1 MKKVSFRFKLKNKLF
16 NINVKECISLWS
28 KFSGLMFKNKSPCL
42 LFVFNK
48 NKNLC
53 IHSFF
58 CKPFIAIWF
67 NSDKEITK
75 ILNISEKGINFCG
88 FGKYLLEIPQSDE
101 NYLKM
106 TKILKLSDGD
116 NAKV

>member
-1 MKKVSFRFKLKNKLF
+1 MKKIFFKFKLKKELF
-16 NINVKECISLWS
+16 EINAKECSSFWS
-28 KFSGLMFKNKSPCL
+28 KLSGLMFKYKSPCL
-42 LFVFNK
+42 LFIFNR

-67 NSDKEITK
+67 DSDKKITK
-75 ILNISEKGINFCG
+75 ILNISKSGINFCG
-88 FGKYLLEIPQSDE
+88 IGKYLLEIPQSDE